1 MHSEAIQDTVIRNIE
16 VIGEAAKR
24 VSADTRNQLPD
35 LEWKRIG
42 GMRDVLIHDYIG
54 VDLEE
59 VWSVASV
66 RIPELR
72 LALERFLAG

>member
-35 LEWKRIG
+35 LEWSG
-42 GMRDVLIHDYIG
+42 
-54 VDLEE
+54 
-59 VWSVASV
+59 SVECA
-66 RIPELR
+66 PC
-72 LALERFLAG
+72 